1 MEKAAETG
9 NKFPPHL
16 RIGYAFN
23 AKKGRCGSSNN
34 LMNPLFSQS
43 NLIKPWTLSQVHR
56 KANNINIV

>member
-43 NLIKPWTLSQVHR
+43 NLIKP
-56 KANNINIV
+56 